1 MLSLQI
7 KKTNDNIMN
16 IKKFYK
22 EHKIVSTL
30 VIMLLMSVIIVFVAS
45 WLTRFITNHG
55 QEYDLP
61 DFTGMDDEQMK
72 KYEKEENIYG
82 YTFVINDSVFVP
94 EKKGGVVLS
103 QDPAAGSKVKKGR
116 KIYLSIVALSMPNVE
131 MPNLVDLSLRQAE
144 NMLKSNDLQLGQVI
158 YKASKYPNA
167 VLEQRYKGRVV
178 EAGTLVPYQSKITLI
193 VGKESLSGEDFEDE
207 D

>member
-1 MLSLQI
+1 
-7 KKTNDNIMN
+7 MN

-22 EHKIVSTL
+22 DYKVFSTL
-30 VIMLLMSVIIVFVAS
+30 VIMLLISVMAVFVAS

-61 DFTGMDDEQMK
+61 DFTGMDEEQMK
-72 KYEKEENIYG
+72 NYEKEENIYG

-94 EKKGGVVLS
+94 DKKGGIVLS

-167 VLEQRYKGRVV
+167 VLEQRYKGRVIEV
-178 EAGTLVPYQSKITLI
+178 GTLVPYQSKVTLI
-193 VGKESLSGEDFEDE
+193 VGKESSLGDDLED
-207 D
+207 

>member
-1 MLSLQI
+1 
-7 KKTNDNIMN
+7 MN

-22 EHKIVSTL
+22 DYKVFSTL
-30 VIMLLMSVIIVFVAS
+30 VIMLLISVMAVFVAS

-61 DFTGMDDEQMK
+61 DFTGMDEEQMK
-72 KYEKEENIYG
+72 NYEKDENIYG

-94 EKKGGVVLS
+94 DKKGGIVLS

-167 VLEQRYKGRVV
+167 VLEQRYKGRVI
-178 EAGTLVPYQSKITLI
+178 EAGTLVPYQSKVTLI
-193 VGKESLSGEDFEDE
+193 VGKESSLGDDLED
-207 D
+207 